1 MLVKLGYTQPPLHFH
16 WLALNRS
23 ELDPWVSWNS
33 VPDPFAGWTRH
44 NLATLDTNPKRRAR
58 DMWNICTV
66 VSIRQAQ
73 FQFSL
78 DLPMVGKYE
87 ISNDEANITIN

>member
-1 MLVKLGYTQPPLHFH
+1 
-16 WLALNRS
+16 
-23 ELDPWVSWNS
+23 
-33 VPDPFAGWTRH
+33 
-44 NLATLDTNPKRRAR
+44 
-58 DMWNICTV
+58 MWNICTV

-78 DLPMVGKYE
+78 DLPMVGKHE